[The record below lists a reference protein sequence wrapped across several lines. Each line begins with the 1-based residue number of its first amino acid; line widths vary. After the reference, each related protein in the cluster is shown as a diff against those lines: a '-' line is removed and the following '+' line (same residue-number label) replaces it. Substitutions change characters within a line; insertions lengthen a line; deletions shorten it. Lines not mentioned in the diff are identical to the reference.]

1 MGFIAYIF
9 IATCVAFFSMNA
21 GAEVFVDKG
30 VPYAN
35 GPKLVGE
42 LAITVT
48 TEDSPRHVKA
58 FFPLGEGDFPVIYYI
73 GGLSSLVPSELY
85 SIILS
90 KIAAHGFFVFGVD
103 YYFPAD
109 SVKQDGQGVG
119 DAVDVYFREF
129 NFLQKFMVNK
139 TVGVPRWDLTGLLCH
154 SAGCG
159 DTLDMIE
166 KNIFPF
172 KATIFMEPYS
182 QVVHANKTMAIT
194 VPALMYGTQLAEEG
208 LPRCNVPG
216 YDYLQF
222 YDVWKCPRIAI
233 KVADFGHCDMLDPVG
248 WEACHLTH
256 FCKTNNDTQLNH
268 YRQTVHGIVSGFFI
282 ATLQGYGQ
290 SIVYVQDVKN
300 IPIKVLVS
308 KNDWNC

>member
-1 MGFIAYIF
+1 MLCLF
-9 IATCVAFFSMNA
+9 
-21 GAEVFVDKG
+21 
-30 VPYAN
+30 
-35 GPKLVGE
+35 L
-42 LAITVT
+42 
-48 TEDSPRHVKA
+48 A

-129 NFLQKFMVNK
+129 NFVIAEIHGEQN
-139 TVGVPRWDLTGLLCH
+139 RWSSTMGPDWAAL
-154 SAGCG
+154 
-159 DTLDMIE
+159 
-166 KNIFPF
+166 PF
-172 KATIFMEPYS
+172 CWL

-300 IPIKVLVS
+300 IPIKVL
-308 KNDWNC
+308 